1 MDILG
6 RRAQQFGNLFLAGS
20 PDRRMLDEGGLVQ
33 VHSRSELGRSVP
45 PTISEL
51 IKLSRRPSVHD

>member
-20 PDRRMLDEGGLVQ
+20 PDRRMLDEGGVR

-45 PTISEL
+45 ATISEL